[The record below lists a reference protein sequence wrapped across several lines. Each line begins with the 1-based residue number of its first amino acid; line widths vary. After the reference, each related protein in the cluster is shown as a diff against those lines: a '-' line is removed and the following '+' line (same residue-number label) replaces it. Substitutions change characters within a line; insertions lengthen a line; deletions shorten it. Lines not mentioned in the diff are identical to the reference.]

1 MQLQSVCA
9 THKNHPALS
18 AQFVAVFVQETAE
31 KEAESIS
38 CCRGAA
44 RQANMHQ
51 GGAVFCLQAAQK

>member
-1 MQLQSVCA
+1 M
-9 THKNHPALS
+9 PRS
-18 AQFVAVFVQETAE
+18 AVVPVFVQETAE
-31 KEAESIS
+31 KQAESIS

>member
-1 MQLQSVCA
+1 MLR
-9 THKNHPALS
+9 S
-18 AQFVAVFVQETAE
+18 AVVSVFVQETAE
-31 KEAESIS
+31 KQTESIS